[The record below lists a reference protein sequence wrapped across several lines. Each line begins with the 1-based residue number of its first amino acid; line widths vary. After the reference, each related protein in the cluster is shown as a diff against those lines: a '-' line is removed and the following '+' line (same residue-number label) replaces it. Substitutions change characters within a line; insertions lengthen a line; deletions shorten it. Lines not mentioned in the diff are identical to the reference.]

1 MLVRQQGLDPWVIQK
16 PFHELPEHIAA
27 LKPVPVFGEGGRIP
41 DRIIGR

>member
-16 PFHELPEHIAA
+16 PFHELPEQIAA